1 MKLIRNIFAMAVLGT
16 AGVANASLIDVG
28 GVTWDPSYVRPAS
41 PPFVSE
47 ETDLIQKISF
57 NQWFVDSADAG
68 TIDTSK
74 AISPAAVTAG
84 DELQAIGTM
93 TYFNGLV
100 DPEAFPGPVGF
111 CIGCEVTFRFTGL
124 LADGLGGFTT
134 AVGGAFVEF
143 FVETAGDVDQLYSG
157 TGVPWLTLEV
167 DEITFNA
174 DNPTS
179 GSEYNGGNIQLALS
193 AVGGPAASNFDTN
206 TITNASGGLSDVF
219 YNADAIFDVANGN
232 FFAAGTGDLVGD
244 TIPEPG
250 SIAVLGLGLLALA
263 GIRRK
268 KRG

>member
-1 MKLIRNIFAMAVLGT
+1 MKLVNKALALAVLGT
-16 AGVANASLIDVG
+16 SGFANASMIDVG

-47 ETDLIQKISF
+47 ETDLVQKISF
-57 NQWFVDSADAG
+57 NQWFVDSANAG
-68 TIDTSK
+68 TIDTAN
-74 AISPAAVTAG
+74 AISPAAVAAG
-84 DELQAIGTM
+84 DELQAVGTM
-93 TYFNGLV
+93 TYFNGLT

-143 FVETAGDVDQLYSG
+143 FVETAGDVDQLYTG
-157 TGVPWLTLEV
+157 TGTPWLTLEV

-174 DNPTS
+174 DDSTAGN
-179 GSEYNGGNIQLALS
+179 EYNGGNLQLALS

-206 TITNASGGLSDVF
+206 TIANGAGGFSDIF
-219 YNADAIFDVANGN
+219 YNADAIFDVLNGN
-232 FFAAGTGDLVGD
+232 NFAAGTGDLVGD

-250 SIAVLGLGLLALA
+250 SVAVLGLGLLTLA
-263 GIRRK
+263 GIRRRK
-268 KRG
+268 QK